1 MKKQKLTKKQE
12 AAIQARK
19 DREFAAEY
27 SPQRLPQSLKQDKH
41 YLDRINSVH
50 EDADDTINIQIN
62 KQNNGG

>member
-27 SPQRLPQSLKQDKH
+27 SPQRLPQSLK
-41 YLDRINSVH
+41 
-50 EDADDTINIQIN
+50 
-62 KQNNGG
+62 